1 MTELSKES
9 LEAIKTVYQ
18 ELYAE
23 PSVIHEKGVEVAEH
37 LAAYLPDE
45 SSEWFK
51 YVIPQI
57 GIMEIYSAVAYI
69 PHPEKAYRGGEDAFF
84 YTTPSLSAIGVADG
98 VGGWARQKINPKD
111 FAEDLMQY
119 TMEAIESGIRDP
131 VEALDIA
138 YEKVE
143 QTGSCTATVGT
154 LDERGNF
161 NIANLGDSGFM
172 IFRKGEVVFKTDE
185 QQHGFNF
192 PYQLGKVQGRDG
204 RYYTHGNDRAGD
216 AERYSFKVME
226 GDIIVAGSDGLF
238 DNVWEK
244 DLATCVRDNMGESPG
259 AIARELAELAH
270 DEAGQHDNWVPFSD
284 RALKQ
289 GAIQRKQGWYG
300 GKMDDIT
307 VVVGIVVWY

>member
-1 MTELSKES
+1 
-9 LEAIKTVYQ
+9 
-18 ELYAE
+18 
-23 PSVIHEKGVEVAEH
+23 
-37 LAAYLPDE
+37 
-45 SSEWFK
+45 
-51 YVIPQI
+51 
-57 GIMEIYSAVAYI
+57 MEIYSAGAYI
-69 PHPEKAYRGGEDAFF
+69 PHPEKAHRGGEDAFF

-98 VGGWARQKINPKD
+98 VGGWANQGINPKD
-111 FAEDLMQY
+111 FADDLMQY

-138 YEKVE
+138 YKKVE
-143 QTGSCTATVGT
+143 QTGSCTAVVGT

-192 PYQLGKVQGRDG
+192 PFQLGKVQGRDG
-204 RYYTHGNDRAGD
+204 RFYEHGNDRAKH

-244 DLATCVRDNMGESPG
+244 K
-259 AIARELAELAH
+259 
-270 DEAGQHDNWVPFSD
+270 DNWVPFSD

-289 GAIQRKQGWYG
+289 GAIQRKEGWYG

-307 VVVGIVVWY
+307 VVVGIVV